1 MKLGCEQE
9 IQQLVETLSTLLRT
23 MAVRQ
28 LKPQQHLLPEIPRI
42 PSSINQIKNSI
53 KMITNR
59 LNRAE
64 ERRTGIAD
72 ETGALLGEDD
82 NKSKLHP

>member
-1 MKLGCEQE
+1 
-9 IQQLVETLSTLLRT
+9 
-23 MAVRQ
+23 
-28 LKPQQHLLPEIPRI
+28 
-42 PSSINQIKNSI
+42 
-53 KMITNR
+53 MITNR